1 MNPELF
7 RGYSKEL
14 EVWAIGSLVVDPSG
28 DCFIKLEKSKEGR
41 MISVQCDTICH
52 FVGTDINSN
61 RVFTEDLLIRAE
73 GPKDLFLI
81 TTNKLGHVILT
92 DLVGERKKEKEAIFG
107 INIRNPKQLSAF
119 KKFGNRF
126 GIDSD
131 DGSFIDGSELE

>member
-14 EVWAIGSLVVDPSG
+14 KVWAIGSLVVDPSG

-41 MISVQCDTICH
+41 MISVRSDTICH
-52 FVGTDINSN
+52 LIGTDTNSN
-61 RVFTEDLLIRAE
+61 RVFTEDLLVRAE

-81 TTNKLGHVILT
+81 TTNKLGRVILT
-92 DLVGERKKEKEAIFG
+92 ELVSEKKEKEAIFG

-119 KKFGNRF
+119 KKIGNRF
-126 GIDSD
+126 GIDTD
-131 DGSFIDGSELE
+131 DGSFIDGSKSE